1 MDQALFEFEEESER
15 LPVQMSGK
23 LYNSSTKPSPSARYG
38 QESMNMAES
47 HVQQQPAT
55 AGVLS
60 SSPPFGPGGNISPLQ
75 RFVKAKGKINAIYE
89 EIQTYVNDVNR
100 FLNNLST
107 AETNTDPIKSAIRRQ
122 PGSLSSLEDQ
132 SSRVVEPDFI
142 TKAETYARQIDA
154 IRQVLSRDHM
164 KVVFFGRTSNGK
176 STLINAMLGD
186 RILPTGIGHTTSCF
200 LQVEGGEELDP
211 FLMTDEEEMQ
221 VL

>member
-1 MDQALFEFEEESER
+1 MDQALFEFEEESQR

-23 LYNSSTKPSPSARYG
+23 LYNSSTKPSPSTTYG
-38 QESMNMAES
+38 RESVNMADS
-47 HVQQQPAT
+47 HVQQLPAT

-89 EIQTYVNDVNR
+89 EIQIYVNDVNR

-107 AETNTDPIKSAIRRQ
+107 AEANTDPIKSAIGRH
-122 PGSLSSLEDQ
+122 PVSLSSLEDQ
-132 SSRVVEPDFI
+132 SSRVVESEFI
-142 TKAETYARQIDA
+142 IKAETYARQIDA

-200 LQVEGGEELDP
+200 LQVEGGDELDP
-211 FLMTDEEEMQ
+211 FLMTDEEEIQ